1 MELAAIVIGGVAV
14 LLFIIS
20 FFLKDRAK
28 ANEKEI
34 EDVSMNLY
42 QEMYQLKKRIKV
54 LEEEMMVDSK
64 FVPAKQKQSN
74 QNNTAKKPI
83 NEIIVN
89 QVLTLHKQGV
99 ATDQI
104 VTLSSLPKEDVQSII
119 KTRS

>member
-1 MELAAIVIGGVAV
+1 MELAAIVMGGLAT

-20 FFLKDRAK
+20 FFLKDRSK
-28 ANEKEI
+28 VNEQEI

-64 FVPAKQKQSN
+64 FVPTKQKQTN
-74 QNNTAKKPI
+74 QKNTAKKPV

-89 QVLTLHKQGV
+89 QVLSLHKQGI

-104 VTLSSLPKEDVQSII
+104 VTLSSLPKEEVQSII